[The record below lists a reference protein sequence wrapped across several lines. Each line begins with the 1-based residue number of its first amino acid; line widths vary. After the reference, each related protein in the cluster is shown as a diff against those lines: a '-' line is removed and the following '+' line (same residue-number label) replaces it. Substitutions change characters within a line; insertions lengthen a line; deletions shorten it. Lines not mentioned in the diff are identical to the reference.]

1 MTLRLRLW
9 KDGNPAD
16 ATEHPFEQDVVGI
29 GRDPSNALPL
39 ERPNVSKNHARI
51 EQLAEGLYLTDLKS
65 RNGTYL
71 NGARI
76 QPEDPR
82 PVSPGDRVRICDY
95 IIEVVAWDRPDL
107 RGVTHEEPSA
117 QRESLQ
123 EQEIPAVTVEPAT
136 EREEE
141 PPVQPVGLDR
151 HAAAEYEERLAAAER
166 ESQRLRGEI
175 AEFERKLAEAM
186 AGPPPEVEARRAEEA
201 RQLAAAQEECE
212 RLKADMAALEAKT
225 NRLLAAEA
233 ECAHLKAE
241 VGTLQEK
248 LAAVPAAPPAAQEVE
263 ESTALARLKA
273 LAEAV
278 LYPLLKIMRGR
289 IHFRAEFTGA
299 TMFQDPEMEALGEQ
313 TPEECMRYLLD
324 PGLSEEKARDRLELL
339 VLETREMIPH
349 VIGLLDGYRK
359 SVDVGTKNMLQQLN
373 PVRLR
378 EEISK
383 KPVSVGPLSIPQK
396 FLPLIADRIAWKAIV
411 QRHRDLQ
418 EEDRGILEQRFFRP
432 GFIQGYIS
440 CITSAKHEPLP
451 SRSTTATGTKAKP

>member
-9 KDGNPAD
+9 KDGNPAT

-29 GRDPSNALPL
+29 GRDPSNALAL

-76 QPEDPR
+76 EPDDPR
-82 PVSPGDRVRICDY
+82 PVSPGDRIRVCDY
-95 IIEVVAWDRPDL
+95 IIEVVAWDGPDF
-107 RGVTHEEPSA
+107 RDVAQEEPTDHA
-117 QRESLQ
+117 ATGE
-123 EQEIPAVTVEPAT
+123 PVTA
-136 EREEE
+136 REEE
-141 PPVQPVGLDR
+141 AAGQPVTHDSR
-151 HAAAEYEERLAAAER
+151 AAAEYEERLAAAER
-166 ESQRLRGEI
+166 ESERLKGEI

-186 AGPPPEVEARRAEEA
+186 AGPPPEIEARMAEEA
-201 RQLAAAQEECE
+201 SQLAAAEEECQ
-212 RLKADMAALEAKT
+212 RLKAEMAALEEKT
-225 NRLLAAEA
+225 NRLLAAET
-233 ECAHLKAE
+233 ECARLKAE
-241 VGTLQEK
+241 IVTLEQK
-248 LAAVPAAPPAAQEVE
+248 LAAVPPAPPPVRQVE

-278 LYPLLKIMRGR
+278 LYPLLKIIRGR

-299 TMFQDPEMEALGEQ
+299 TMFQDPEMEALSKQ

-324 PGLSEEKARDRLELL
+324 AGLSDEKAKDRLELL
-339 VLETREMIPH
+339 ILETREMIPH

-359 SVDVGTKNMLQQLN
+359 SVDIGMKNMLQQLN

-383 KPVSVGPLSIPQK
+383 KPVRIGPLSIPQK

-411 QRHRDLQ
+411 QRHRELQ
-418 EEDRGILEQRFFRP
+418 EEDRGILEQRFFRQ

-451 SRSTTATGTKAKP
+451 SRPTTAAGTKAKP